1 MRVLVVVVFSLLVAT
16 CGQKGPLLPPP
27 QDAPPAARLSAGVP
41 GLAALAQESAANVSI
56 GR

>member
-1 MRVLVVVVFSLLVAT
+1 MRVLVVVMFSLLAAT

-27 QDAPPAARLSAGVP
+27 QDAPPAAQWSAG
-41 GLAALAQESAANVSI
+41 ASALATSAHAMAAAARL